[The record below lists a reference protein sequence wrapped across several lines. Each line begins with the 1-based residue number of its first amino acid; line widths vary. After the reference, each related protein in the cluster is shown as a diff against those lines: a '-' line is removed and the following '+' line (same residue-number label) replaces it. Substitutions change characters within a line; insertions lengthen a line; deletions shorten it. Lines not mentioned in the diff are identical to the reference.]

1 MIDIIGYIALII
13 NLLSMGMSNFTR
25 LRILAA
31 LANFI
36 YVIYGVMIDAY
47 PIVIGCSIAVVLHLY
62 HLINRRRREINF
74 N

>member
-47 PIVIGCSIAVVLHLY
+47 PIVIGCSIAIVLHVY
-62 HLINRRRREINF
+62 RLIKKSGNIEF
-74 N
+74 NN